1 MGLAPYPIQPH
12 TVPMGSHPEPH
23 MDPDPLPAPGGH
35 TWPRSW
41 LLPTGQGHRNP
52 TALPCR
58 TRLPSPSTTSMSL
71 RPSHPPDASCFPSR
85 EAPPGAAHP
94 TAPHSVGNVLR
105 VPPPYGVRTPPLHPQ
120 KEHCLPPHCAGCGH
134 TDVGSPIPRVCGGT
148 QTSSCQ
154 TPPPCWRLCLG
165 WARSPPPAPSASKHY
180 CQPCSL
186 RFPPCSPGPRSAD
199 LSSSGSSAAVKIT
212 GEWRSV

>member
-1 MGLAPYPIQPH
+1 
-12 TVPMGSHPEPH
+12 MGSHPEPH

-58 TRLPSPSTTSMSL
+58 TRLPSPNTTSMSL
-71 RPSHPPDASCFPSR
+71 PPSHLPMPPAS
-85 EAPPGAAHP
+85 PPEKPPRGLRTPLLP
-94 TAPHSVGNVLR
+94 TALGMCSECPHPMGSG
-105 VPPPYGVRTPPLHPQ
+105 PPRRTP
-120 KEHCLPPHCAGCGH
+120 KRRTASLPTARGVDTPMWGSPSPGCAGEPKPPAAKPHRPAGGCAWGGH
-134 TDVGSPIPRVCGGT
+134 
-148 QTSSCQ
+148 
-154 TPPPCWRLCLG
+154 
-165 WARSPPPAPSASKHY
+165 AAPPPAPSASKHY